1 MISVEEKDLRF
12 YISKSTQPEAGR
24 GLFAAKE
31 IKKGDRL
38 EIIGVL
44 VDKGSV
50 ADVCTEFA
58 NSYKF
63 AADYSDS
70 YTKHL
75 IPLGY
80 GGIVNHAN
88 EKSDQNVE
96 IKFFKKGLGQMAAY
110 HFLRDVEKDEEIL
123 GDYGEG
129 WRSVMEWTKCS
140 VKNADLDEE
149 GEWSSFLE
157 LGLYNLAKIKRHKEA
172 DAAN

>member
-1 MISVEEKDLRF
+1 MIDVEEKDFRF
-12 YISKSTQPEAGR
+12 YIAESTQPNAGR
-24 GLFAAKE
+24 GLFAAQD

-44 VDKGSV
+44 VDKGSI

-58 NSYKF
+58 NAYKF
-63 AADYSDS
+63 AADYSDT

-88 EKSDQNVE
+88 ERSEQNVE
-96 IKFFKKGLGQMAAY
+96 IKFFKKGLGQVASY
-110 HFLRDVEKDEEIL
+110 HFTRDVSKGEEVL

-129 WRSVMEWTKCS
+129 WRSVMEWTKES
-140 VKNADLDEE
+140 VSSQDAAEE
-149 GEWSSFLE
+149 REWISFLE
-157 LGLYNLAKIKRHKEA
+157 LGLYNLAKIKRHKET